1 MKMNLSCPEVS
12 LALSAFFF
20 FAKNK
25 VNYGLSLGGLL
36 EHLK

>member
-1 MKMNLSCPEVS
+1 MNLSCPEVS

-20 FAKNK
+20 FVAKNK